1 MTIDDL
7 REVLKK
13 DVATVTFT
21 KIDGST
27 RVMHCTLIE
36 DYLPPIKEFPNIKTG
51 PSPFIATVWDLE
63 QNAWRSFKFESVK
76 SVETDEFKYVI

>member
-7 REVLKK
+7 REILKK
-13 DVATVTFT
+13 DVATVAFT

-27 RVMHCTLIE
+27 RIMHCTLIN
-36 DYLPPIKEFPNIKTG
+36 DYLPPIREIPNIKTS

-63 QNAWRSFKFESVK
+63 QNAWRSFKFESLK
-76 SVETDEFKYVI
+76 YVETDDFKYEI